1 MANFKWFSK
10 IRIMLER
17 LPRPVGSENLMYNDY
32 KIVHHLNVLECI

>member
-17 LPRPVGSENLMYNDY
+17 LPRPVGSENL
-32 KIVHHLNVLECI
+32 CIMTTK